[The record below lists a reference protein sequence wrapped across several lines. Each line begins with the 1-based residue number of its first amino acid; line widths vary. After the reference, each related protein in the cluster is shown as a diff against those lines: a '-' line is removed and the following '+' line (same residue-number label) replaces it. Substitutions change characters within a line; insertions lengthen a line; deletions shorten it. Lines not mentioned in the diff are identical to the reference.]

1 MFKPEGTLK
10 EGDKYKTKIELASE
24 IITDLIEENFNIE
37 LVLADS
43 LDGESSQFLRKLD
56 ESNLA
61 YVVAIRSNH
70 GVWLRLGQSVRENK
84 WCKFERKFS
93 NQKSE
98 TRYIREIIYGKKES

>member
-10 EGDKYKTKIELASE
+10 EGDKYKTKIELTSE

-37 LVLADS
+37 LILADS

-61 YVVAIRSNH
+61 YVVAIRSNN
-70 GVWLRLGQSVRENK
+70 GVWLSLGQSVRENK
-84 WCKFERKFS
+84 WCKFEITFS
-93 NQKSE
+93 NQKS
-98 TRYIREIIYGKKES
+98 

>member
-1 MFKPEGTLK
+1 MVKVFKPEGTLK
-10 EGDKYKTKIELASE
+10 EGDQYKTKIELASE

-43 LDGESSQFLRKLD
+43 LYGESSQFLRKLD

-70 GVWLRLGQSVRENK
+70 GVWLPVGQSFRE
-84 WCKFERKFS
+84 
-93 NQKSE
+93 
-98 TRYIREIIYGKKES
+98 KK